1 MIYKHKKFGDD
12 KHISLKSNGM
22 GKWTMRIFSDRIHRQ
37 LEKTLTS
44 EEKLLVEEMLK
55 ETGWE

>member
-1 MIYKHKKFGDD
+1 MIYKHKNFGDD

-22 GKWTMRIFSDRIHRQ
+22 GKWTMRIFSHRFNRVA
-37 LEKTLTS
+37 EKTLTS
-44 EEKLLVEEMLK
+44 EDKLLVEEMLK